1 MTKNMTPGLRARL
14 SLQLLF
20 PVAFADAARVER
32 LLCHAVLTA
41 AAAIPHTQRRRPSA
55 LWPAIPIHQNTGS
68 LKRRAGCTGTINT
81 LVRINLKMKALHRP
95 SLCFTN
101 LTALQ
106 LVCQRSSRKITDRDR
121 IPHKTYFRSKQKLSI
136 SFCFLLLVF
145 SPALLL
151 HICNNSAI
159 HCPNLIPFCNAR
171 LK

>member
-20 PVAFADAARVER
+20 PVAFADAARVEPPALPCSADSR
-32 LLCHAVLTA
+32 SSHS
-41 AAAIPHTQRRRPSA
+41 PHTTPSA
-55 LWPAIPIHQNTGS
+55 FCFMAGNPDSSKYRITEGS
-68 LKRRAGCTGTINT
+68 GLDAPGTINT

-121 IPHKTYFRSKQKLSI
+121 IPHKTYFRNKQKLLYLS
-136 SFCFLLLVF
+136 VF
-145 SPALLL
+145 YYLFS
-151 HICNNSAI
+151 HRRCCCIFAI
-159 HCPNLIPFCNAR
+159 TAPFTVPI
-171 LK
+171 